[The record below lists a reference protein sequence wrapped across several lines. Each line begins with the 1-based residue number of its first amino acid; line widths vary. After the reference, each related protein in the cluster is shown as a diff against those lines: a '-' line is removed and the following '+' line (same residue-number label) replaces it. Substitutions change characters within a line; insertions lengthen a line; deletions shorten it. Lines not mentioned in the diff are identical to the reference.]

1 MITNTQIN
9 ELFGIK
15 ESFEL
20 PQKLLEILFNKE
32 LKNKLCDDF
41 LKYDIDL
48 THDIMR
54 DYFQEQHSNRNDL
67 KQDYTPDCLCNLLFQ
82 LAPQANNILDVC
94 AGTGAISINFL
105 NNKDNI
111 NEYQLEELSARSI
124 PVLLFNLI
132 IRNVNAI
139 VYHKNVLTKEI
150 NHIYKLT
157 KNEKYSDIEEISKVE
172 ENKFDLIVSNP
183 PYSLNWEPKKDER
196 FDDYELAPKN
206 KADYA
211 FVLDILSRLS
221 DTGKAFIVL
230 PTGVLFRSGSE
241 GAIRQKLIENNL
253 IDTIIGLPDKLF
265 LNTGI
270 PVLILVL
277 NKNKKDNNILFINSD
292 KNFQK
297 GKKQN
302 HLNDV
307 NISKIVE
314 VYKQRGNI
322 EKFSRLV
329 TFEEIKNNDFNL
341 NIPRYV
347 FTNEEEKLKPISET
361 LNELIETEKEIN
373 KITLELS
380 KTINEELVGTTIEA
394 QKDLDELKLR
404 YKLLETFQNTNAMDS
419 LCEEINNLSKNINMN
434 CCNFKLKQLATIERA
449 IKGKIY
455 KKGCTI
461 LQISASNGQ
470 FIYLDKDSN
479 VEAKYAVIIPNPDIN
494 SKYLYFSIKSN
505 LEKYLLKV
513 QQDLNI
519 TLESLF
525 ELPVIFHIDKISQMK
540 IAAIFET
547 IEKIEKLLQTIEELK
562 KEEKK
567 YLLKNMFC

>member
-1 MITNTQIN
+1 MLNSTQIN

-20 PQKLLEILFNKE
+20 PQKLLETLFDNE

-48 THDIMR
+48 THDILR
-54 DYFQEQHSNRNDL
+54 DYFQEEHSNRNDL

-105 NNKDNI
+105 NSRNKI

-132 IRNVNAI
+132 IRNANAI

-157 KNEKYSDIEEISKVE
+157 KSEKYSNIEEISKIK

-183 PYSLNWEPKKDER
+183 PYSLIWEPKKDER
-196 FDDYELAPKN
+196 FDDYELAPKS

-253 IDTIIGLPDKLF
+253 IDTVIGLPDKLF

-302 HLNDV
+302 NLNDV

-314 VYKQRGNI
+314 AYKQRGNV

-347 FTNEEEKLKPISET
+347 FTTEEEKLKPISET

-404 YKLLETFQNTNAMDS
+404 YKILETFQNTNAMDS

-449 IKGKIY
+449 IKGKVY
-455 KKGCTI
+455 KKGCMI
-461 LQISASNGQ
+461 LQISASQGQ
-470 FIYLDKDSN
+470 FIYLDKDSS
-479 VEAKYAVIIPNPDIN
+479 VESKYAVIIPNPDIN

-519 TLESLF
+519 TLESIS
-525 ELPVIFHIDKISQMK
+525 ELPVSFHIDKISQMK

-547 IEKIEKLLQTIEELK
+547 IEKIEKLSQTIEELK